1 MYSKKTI
8 QNLKPDWYSNLSK
21 KEKLEIQNEMK
32 KNIDEMWL
40 NKPNLISRGTYL
52 VSKNDKPSSLTKGKK
67 YCVLNHFCTLVT
79 TIYYS
84 EWKQFITLKN
94 DNGYTVKMNLQNF
107 EKLKKGA

>member
-40 NKPNLISRGTYL
+40 NKPNLIS
-52 VSKNDKPSSLTKGKK
+52 
-67 YCVLNHFCTLVT
+67 
-79 TIYYS
+79 
-84 EWKQFITLKN
+84 
-94 DNGYTVKMNLQNF
+94 
-107 EKLKKGA
+107 